1 MNKVDK
7 YDVII
12 LGAGAAGLFCAI
24 TAARRGLSVL
34 VLEKSNKVGKKILMS
49 GGGRC
54 NFTNLFISAEN
65 FISSNSH
72 FCKSALARFTQWD
85 FIDLVE
91 KYNIEYEERKHG
103 QLFCINSSKDILS
116 MLLRECD
123 DAGVQIKT
131 HVDLDIVENLSTSE
145 SFFKL
150 SLSHTGQ
157 EIKKDEVFCKSLV
170 VATGALSI
178 PTLGGSGRGYD
189 IAGQFGVKLRP
200 RSAGLVPL
208 MFDGSMKEFCES
220 LSGVSI
226 KVEISCEGKTFEE
239 QLLFT
244 HRGISGPAVLQI
256 SNYWKKGVAV
266 EINLMPKD
274 DAAKLLRSF
283 KDKNPSKNL
292 NNSLKSYFPKALI
305 FALQKVF
312 WPDSEDTLMAEF
324 SNKELSAIGEKLNKW
339 IICPSESE
347 GYRKAEVTL
356 GGVDTDELSSKSME
370 CKRQSGLFFIGEVV
384 DVTGHLGGYN
394 FQWAWSSGYAAGL
407 SV

>member
-1 MNKVDK
+1 
-7 YDVII
+7 
-12 LGAGAAGLFCAI
+12 
-24 TAARRGLSVL
+24 
-34 VLEKSNKVGKKILMS
+34 
-49 GGGRC
+49 
-54 NFTNLFISAEN
+54 
-65 FISSNSH
+65 
-72 FCKSALARFTQWD
+72 
-85 FIDLVE
+85 
-91 KYNIEYEERKHG
+91 
-103 QLFCINSSKDILS
+103 

-157 EIKKDEVFCKSLV
+157 EIKKDEFFCKSLV

-189 IAGQFGVKLRP
+189 IADQFGVKLRP

-274 DAAKLLRSF
+274 DAAKLLRLF

-312 WPDSEDTLMAEF
+312 WPDSQDNLMAEF
-324 SNKELSAIGEKLNKW
+324 SNKQLSAIGEKLNKW
-339 IICPSESE
+339 IIYPSESE

>member
-1 MNKVDK
+1 M
-7 YDVII
+7 
-12 LGAGAAGLFCAI
+12 
-24 TAARRGLSVL
+24 
-34 VLEKSNKVGKKILMS
+34 
-49 GGGRC
+49 
-54 NFTNLFISAEN
+54 
-65 FISSNSH
+65 
-72 FCKSALARFTQWD
+72 
-85 FIDLVE
+85 
-91 KYNIEYEERKHG
+91 
-103 QLFCINSSKDILS
+103 
-116 MLLRECD
+116 
-123 DAGVQIKT
+123 
-131 HVDLDIVENLSTSE
+131 
-145 SFFKL
+145 
-150 SLSHTGQ
+150 
-157 EIKKDEVFCKSLV
+157 
-170 VATGALSI
+170 
-178 PTLGGSGRGYD
+178 GGSGRGYD
-189 IAGQFGVKLRP
+189 IADQFGVKLRP

-256 SNYWKKGVAV
+256 SNYWKKGDAV

-274 DAAKLLRSF
+274 DAAKLLRLF

-312 WPDSEDTLMAEF
+312 WPDSQDNLMAEF
-324 SNKELSAIGEKLNKW
+324 SNKQLSAIGEKLNKW
-339 IICPSESE
+339 IIYPSESE

>member
-1 MNKVDK
+1 M
-7 YDVII
+7 
-12 LGAGAAGLFCAI
+12 
-24 TAARRGLSVL
+24 
-34 VLEKSNKVGKKILMS
+34 KKILIS
-49 GGGRC
+49 L
-54 NFTNLFISAEN
+54 LFIFCNYFLIAQNNPVFLNESTFWADSVLETLSLDERIAQLFMVSAY
-65 FISSNSH
+65 SNKNVSH
-72 FCKSALARFTQWD
+72 KKEI
-85 FIDLVE
+85 IDLVE
-91 KYNIEYEERKHG
+91 KYNIDYEERKHG

-208 MFDGSMKEFCES
+208 MFDGSMKDFCES

-256 SNYWKKGVAV
+256 SNYWKKGVAI